1 MKNKLDA
8 FYIKYSKEEGQRRQA
23 FGQRFTETRQKLGE
37 SIYGMSQLMGISKST
52 AERIERGQVSPDV
65 PGLVKRLD
73 QLESRGKI
81 IIR

>member
-1 MKNKLDA
+1 MKSKLDA
-8 FYIKYSKEEGQRRQA
+8 FHIKHSNEEGQRRRA
-23 FGQRFTETRQKLGE
+23 FGQRFIETRQKLGE
-37 SIYGMSQLMGISKST
+37 SIFGMSKLMGISKST

-73 QLESRGKI
+73 QLENRGKI